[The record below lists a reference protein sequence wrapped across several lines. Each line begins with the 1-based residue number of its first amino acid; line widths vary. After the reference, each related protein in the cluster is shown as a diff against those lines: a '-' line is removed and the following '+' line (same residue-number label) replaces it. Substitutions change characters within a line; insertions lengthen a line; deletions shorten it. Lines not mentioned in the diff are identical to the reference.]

1 MRLVHRVC
9 NVFLVNISLVLHPF
23 LSDILVVAQTIFFN
37 GQLKLIRIWKVGMYI
52 CYVDTGKGVLELLIR
67 SNILKRI
74 AGHTAYNSTS

>member
-37 GQLKLIRIWKVGMYI
+37 GQLKLISIWKVGMYI